1 MYIGLHVK
9 YPIFL
14 SDFNKI
20 YNFLSDRVSK
30 NTQILNLMKICPVGA
45 ELMYAVGQRDERTD
59 RNDETNIR
67 V

>member
-45 ELMYAVGQRDERTD
+45 ELIYAVGQTDERTD
-59 RNDETNIR
+59 RHDETNIR
-67 V
+67 F